1 MIINCRLSRFRPDFQ
16 LGRDRLK
23 GGRAEDPSFTRGWSD
38 RPLFFF
44 LSPDGSSLRG
54 SFISPTLGGWNAAKC
69 KNLCPLSSCA
79 YDRIPFV
86 TSLEHSLF
94 CLVFFSFLHF
104 SFLFF
109 FLFFIFLLCARSER
123 RNNWFHPFFFRR
135 DMLWILYKELEA
147 R

>member
-1 MIINCRLSRFRPDFQ
+1 MPVEPLSTGFSTWTWQVERRAS
-16 LGRDRLK
+16 GRSLFHK
-23 GGRAEDPSFTRGWSD
+23 GMVRQATF
-38 RPLFFF
+38 FFF

-109 FLFFIFLLCARSER
+109 FLFFIFLLWARSER

-147 R
+147 K

>member
-1 MIINCRLSRFRPDFQ
+1 MPVEPLSTGFSTWTWQVERRAS
-16 LGRDRLK
+16 GRSLFHK
-23 GGRAEDPSFTRGWSD
+23 GMVRQAT
-38 RPLFFF
+38 FFF
-44 LSPDGSSLRG
+44 F
-54 SFISPTLGGWNAAKC
+54 FITRRFFTPRLFHLADARRWNAAKC

-104 SFLFF
+104 SFLFLFF

>member
-44 LSPDGSSLRG
+44 
-54 SFISPTLGGWNAAKC
+54 FITRRFFTPRLFHLADARRWNAAKC

-104 SFLFF
+104 SFLFLFF

-123 RNNWFHPFFFRR
+123 RNN
-135 DMLWILYKELEA
+135 
-147 R
+147 